1 MQAQSRASG
10 VRVWEPWEPDS
21 SPMPARP
28 PSPLPSPSFP
38 RSQAS
43 SPEPQQQLKEL
54 FRWLLGVHGLL
65 AVWRWMVAAGDHWP
79 LVAGGCRWLVLAVV
93 CWCLAVAGGC
103 CLLLVA
109 RGLVRRVAAVGWWLL
124 VANTSTSWIWLRWPR
139 LVAGGRRWLAA
150 AGDWWLLVPAG
161 CRWPPV
167 VGGCRRLVAVGGR
180 WWLRLRCIAT
190 RAVKWLTACSV
201 DCCRSRRH
209 FPVLETSAP
218 ILLSMLQLLG
228 LLGVLLFVGWVPRA
242 SG

>member
-1 MQAQSRASG
+1 M
-10 VRVWEPWEPDS
+10 
-21 SPMPARP
+21 
-28 PSPLPSPSFP
+28 
-38 RSQAS
+38 
-43 SPEPQQQLKEL
+43 
-54 FRWLLGVHGLL
+54 
-65 AVWRWMVAAGDHWP
+65 AAGDHWP

-93 CWCLAVAGGC
+93 CSCLAVAGGC

-109 RGLVRRVAAVGWWLL
+109 GGLVRRVAAVGWWLL

-190 RAVKWLTACSV
+190 RAVKWFTACSV

-228 LLGVLLFVGWVPRA
+228 LLGVLLCVGWVPRA